1 MPDRPELSEA
11 KRALLEKYLRGDIPR
26 IAPEGTDTRS
36 ADVKEERNAPAL
48 SDAQSPLV
56 VVQKGGSRRPF
67 FYAHVHV
74 EGGAFYCIP
83 MAHDLGA
90 DQPFYLLE
98 PYKLDGIQFSS
109 TFESLAE
116 AYIQAMRAVQP
127 EGPYLLGG
135 FCGGGLIAYEIAR
148 QLHTAGQKVDLLILI
163 EPKAGPALFRMARYK
178 VVGSFIRRLG
188 TLLRWS
194 ADKQVEHFLR
204 LRHTYTTLRH
214 PSFRKRPDFS
224 FFPTTEYLLKDWIGM
239 FVWMVSRYTP
249 TQYPGKMVY
258 FWSSKEL
265 LRDLGNKAEAKEIE
279 VHVIP
284 GTHETCRTDHLH
296 DLAEHLKMYI
306 EQAQTLL
313 VEDNAL

>member
-1 MPDRPELSEA
+1 MPDRSELSEA
-11 KRALLEKYLRGDIPR
+11 KRALLEKYLRGDIPKST
-26 IAPEGTDTRS
+26 PTESTGTRS
-36 ADVKEERNAPAL
+36 APVKEGHDAPAL
-48 SDAQSPLV
+48 SDARSPLV
-56 VVQKGGSRRPF
+56 VVQKGGSKRPF

-98 PYKLDGIQFSS
+98 PYKLDNIQFSS

-116 AYIQAMRAVQP
+116 TYIKAMRTVQP

-148 QLHTAGQKVDLLILI
+148 QLHAAGQKVDLLILI
-163 EPKAGPALFRMARYK
+163 EPKAGPAFFRMVRYK
-178 VVGSFIRRLG
+178 IVGGFIRRLG
-188 TLLRWS
+188 ALLKWS
-194 ADKQVEHFLR
+194 PDKQVERFLR
-204 LRHTYTTLRH
+204 FRHAYTTLRH

-249 TQYPGKMVY
+249 TRYPGKMVY
-258 FWSSKEL
+258 FWTQHERLRGLGSKT
-265 LRDLGNKAEAKEIE
+265 EAQEIE
-279 VHVIP
+279 AHIIP
-284 GTHETCRTDHLH
+284 GTHETCRTDYLH
-296 DLAEHLKMYI
+296 DLASHLKLYI
-306 EQAQTLL
+306 DQVSP
-313 VEDNAL
+313 VEESVL